1 MKDKKFC
8 VVYIKKSE
16 ARKIYRMIKHN
27 QASCLKP
34 SIDMNTDLRKKRFL
48 FKLINARFGKKI
60 KSVRKNCEIKV
71 LLKVNEEEN
80 I

>member
-8 VVYIKKSE
+8 VVYIKKFE

-71 LLKVNEEEN
+71 LLKVKEEEN

>member
-1 MKDKKFC
+1 
-8 VVYIKKSE
+8 
-16 ARKIYRMIKHN
+16 
-27 QASCLKP
+27 
-34 SIDMNTDLRKKRFL
+34 MNTDLRKKRFL